1 MVDSS
6 LAKRLTRQ
14 IQRFEFLR
22 GSMGILLAWFLAC
35 VLLGALVWTISLAKI
50 QSDKAEIE
58 KNTFTKATQLS
69 KAYTEQLSRSV
80 DQIDQ
85 ITRNLKYGWQTFHGA
100 LKLEDQL
107 QQGLYP
113 RSAQIYASII
123 DSHGTIV
130 TSTLDKAT
138 APNIA
143 QRDYFKNRQL
153 NPENILR
160 IEKPG
165 KGGRSGRKV
174 IRFTRRL
181 DNADG
186 SFDGIV
192 VVGIEPGFLAAFTDE
207 SSLGTSDSLA
217 IKDTDGVVLAAKMGD
232 RIRSLPTIYR
242 SPQVFELP
250 GGIRRIPGDKFVD
263 GESRI
268 VAWQKLS
275 SYPLVSFVSLSDAA
289 ALAAYQPTA
298 DNYRNI
304 AIAGSALLLL
314 LATAGIFLLSRLAWR
329 KYQAN
334 EVKNTYQ
341 LAIDGAR
348 EGFYMV
354 RALYDPQQNVVD
366 FMIKDCNDR
375 GALLVGY
382 TKEELV
388 GKKFSDLYSGAVS
401 QRVLAIFRRA
411 MEIGFYEDEF
421 KASHNR
427 NNNSQ
432 QTIWMF
438 RRLVRSGRGLAMTI
452 RDVSEK
458 KSYEQALLKMANIDA
473 LTSLPNRHWLMKF
486 LPAALNQARK
496 RNTMFAILFID
507 LDNFKAINDTLGH
520 EAGDQLLQE
529 AAIRLQS
536 VLRPVDKVV
545 RLGGDE
551 FTLLLDSFAS
561 QEEVAQVA
569 ARINQKF
576 SVPFEI
582 SEQKKVVF
590 VGTSIGISLFPHDGN
605 DSATLL
611 RNADIAMYSAK
622 SAGKGQFR
630 FYEERFS
637 EHGIEY

>member
-6 LAKRLTRQ
+6 LAKRLTRE

-22 GSMGILLAWFLAC
+22 GSMGALLMWLLAC
-35 VLLGALVWTISLAKI
+35 MLLGAMVWTISMAKI
-50 QSDKAEIE
+50 QSDRVEIE
-58 KNTFTKATQLS
+58 KSTFTKATQLS

-107 QQGLYP
+107 RQGLYP
-113 RSAQIYASII
+113 RSAQIYASIV

-130 TSTLDKAT
+130 TSTLDKAN

-143 QRDYFKNRQL
+143 ARDYFKIQQL
-153 NPENILR
+153 NPDNDLR
-160 IEKPG
+160 IEKPSE
-165 KGGRSGRKV
+165 GGRSGRKV

-181 DNADG
+181 DQADG
-186 SFDGIV
+186 SFDGMV
-192 VVGIEPGFLAAFTDE
+192 VVGVEPTFLAAFTDE

-217 IKDTDGVVLAAKMGD
+217 IKDMDGVVLAAKMGD
-232 RIRSLPTIYR
+232 RIRSLPSIYR
-242 SPQVFELP
+242 SPQVFEAP
-250 GGIRRIPGDKFVD
+250 GGIRRILGDKFVD

-304 AIAGSALLLL
+304 AIAGSVLLLL
-314 LATAGIFLLSRLAWR
+314 LATAGMFFLSRLAWR
-329 KYQAN
+329 KYQAD

-354 RALYDPQQNVVD
+354 RALYDQQQNVVD

-382 TKEELV
+382 AKEELV
-388 GKKFSDLYSGAVS
+388 GKKFSDLYSGEIS
-401 QRVLAIFRRA
+401 QRVLAIFRIA

-421 KASHNR
+421 KATRHR
-427 NNNSQ
+427 NNSQ

-438 RRLVRSGRGLAMTI
+438 RRLVRSGHGLAMTI

-486 LPAALNQARK
+486 LPAALNRARK

-551 FTLLLDSFAS
+551 FTLLLDSFSS

-582 SEQKKVVF
+582 TEQKTVVL

-622 SAGKGQFR
+622 AAGKGQFR
-630 FYEERFS
+630 FYDERFS
-637 EHGIEY
+637 EHGIAC